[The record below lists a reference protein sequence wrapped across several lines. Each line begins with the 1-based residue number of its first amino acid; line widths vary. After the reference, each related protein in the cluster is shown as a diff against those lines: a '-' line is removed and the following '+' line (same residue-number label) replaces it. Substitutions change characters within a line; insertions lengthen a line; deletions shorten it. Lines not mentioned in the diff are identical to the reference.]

1 MINQIK
7 ESVEKILAELP
18 ENVTLVAAAKTR
30 SVDEVRAAIAGGV
43 KILGYNYAQ
52 EAETMYQHIGATV
65 KWHMIGHLQRNKVK
79 KVIPFADMIETI
91 DSVRLAETVD
101 RQCEAIDKIMPV
113 LIEVNSGRESGK
125 AGVFPE
131 EVPDLINEISQLKYL
146 NITGLMTMGPL
157 GVTAEESRPY
167 FRITKE
173 LFDKIGKM
181 NISGIKMM
189 NLSMGMSDSYQI
201 AIEEGANI
209 VRIGTKLF
217 GPRYSKTIG
226 NRQ

>member
-7 ESVEKILAELP
+7 ESVEKTLAELP

-30 SVDEVRAAIAGGV
+30 SVDEVKAAITGGV

-52 EAETMYQHIGATV
+52 EAETMYQHIGPAV

-79 KVIPFADMIETI
+79 KVIPFVDMIETI
-91 DSVRLAETVD
+91 DSVRLAETVH

-113 LIEVNSGRESGK
+113 LIEVNSGHEPGK

-131 EVPDLINEISQLKYL
+131 EVPDLINEIRQFKYL
-146 NITGLMTMGPL
+146 TITGLMTMGPL

-167 FRITKE
+167 FKITKE
-173 LFDKIGKM
+173 LFDRIEKT
-181 NISGIKMM
+181 NIPGIKMM

-217 GPRYSKTIG
+217 GPRYCK
-226 NRQ
+226 R

>member
-7 ESVEKILAELP
+7 ESVEKILAEMP

-52 EAETMYQHIGATV
+52 EAETMHQHIGPAV

-91 DSVRLAETVD
+91 DSVRLAETVH
-101 RQCEAIDKIMPV
+101 RQCEEIDKIMPV

-131 EVPDLINEISQLKYL
+131 EVPDLINEISRLKYL
-146 NITGLMTMGPL
+146 TVTGLMTMGPL

-189 NLSMGMSDSYQI
+189 NLSMGMSNSYQI

-217 GPRYSKTIG
+217 GPRYCK
-226 NRQ
+226 R